1 MTPDPESIVPLF
13 EVVLYALLNPALI
26 GVAFFTGRK
35 ADEPA
40 KLMIAA
46 FAGAVAG
53 FVLLY
58 IAAWIGVLDAP
69 RVARAAAGVFVL
81 SLLTGLAYAWI
92 GFRTRRGRE

>member
-26 GVAFFTGRK
+26 GVAFAMGRR

-40 KLMIAA
+40 KLIIAA
-46 FAGAVAG
+46 FVGAVAG

-92 GFRTRRGRE
+92 GFRMVRGR

>member
-26 GVAFFTGRK
+26 GVAFAMGRK
-35 ADEPA
+35 VDEPA
-40 KLMIAA
+40 KLIIAA
-46 FAGAVAG
+46 FVGAVAG

-92 GFRTRRGRE
+92 GFRMVRGR